1 MSTIFPAYADC
12 LTPDFLTLS
21 TAMPH
26 KNLLE
31 QRIELRKREPLDRV
45 PVGHIFSPVGCL
57 TSYNQ

>member
-1 MSTIFPAYADC
+1 
-12 LTPDFLTLS
+12 
-21 TAMPH
+21 MPH